1 MMSGKQHIKDH
12 ISALAKQKVP
22 FLFVINFDGDKA
34 FVEPIETCAEKDVFF
49 KVRHLKNFEGKPIS
63 NDPFT
68 FNKFPIS
75 KERYQR
81 GFDIVQQ
88 AIADGN
94 TYLINL
100 TYPTRI
106 ETSLSLKE
114 IFYRSKAKYKLFFK
128 NKFVVFSPETFV
140 RIRDQKIYSYPMKG
154 TIDATIP
161 NAYHKLKESYKEIAE
176 HHTIVDLIRNDLNR
190 VSKQVGLEKFRTI
203 EKIVTHDAE
212 LLTVSSRI
220 AGQLS
225 EGYEQQI
232 GELLYKMLP
241 AGSVTG
247 APKKKTVA
255 VIKEA
260 EQYERGFYT
269 GVFGIFDGYNLQSA
283 VMIRFIENID
293 GQLFF
298 KSGGGI
304 TTFSDCAAEY
314 KELIDKVYLPITNI

>member
-1 MMSGKQHIKDH
+1 MIKGKKKIKKRIQSLTD
-12 ISALAKQKVP
+12 KKKP
-22 FLFVINFDGDKA
+22 FLFVLDFDGKKG
-34 FVEPIETCAEKDVFF
+34 FVEPISKCADKDVLF
-49 KVRHLKNFEGKPIS
+49 KVKNLKNYESPNVS
-63 NDPFT
+63 DEPFS
-68 FNKFPIS
+68 FSKFPIS
-75 KERYQR
+75 KSEYKK

-106 ETSLSLKE
+106 ETSLSLRD
-114 IFYRSKAKYKLFFK
+114 IFYRSEAKYKLFFK

-161 NAYHKLKESYKEIAE
+161 DAYQKLRDSYKEIAE

-190 VSKQVGLEKFRTI
+190 VSKRVDLEKFRTI

-220 AGQLS
+220 AGELPDGF
-225 EGYEQQI
+225 ETRLGK
-232 GELLYKMLP
+232 LLYEMLP
-241 AGSVTG
+241 AGSITG
-247 APKKKTVA
+247 APKKKTVS

-260 EQYERGFYT
+260 EGYDRGFYT
-269 GVFGIFDGYNLQSA
+269 GVFGIFDGYALQSA
-283 VMIRFIENID
+283 VMIRFIEDID
-293 GQLFF
+293 GTLFF
-298 KSGGGI
+298 KSGGGV
-304 TTFSDCAAEY
+304 TTFSDWEAEY
-314 KELIDKVYLPITNI
+314 QELIDKVYLPIV

>member
-1 MMSGKQHIKDH
+1 MISGKEHIKDQ

-34 FVEPIETCAEKDVFF
+34 LVEPIASCAERDVLF
-49 KVRHLKNFEGKPIS
+49 KVRHLKNFEDKPKS

-68 FNKFPIS
+68 FAKFPIS
-75 KERYQR
+75 AERYQL
-81 GFDIVQQ
+81 GFEIVQQ

-100 TYPTRI
+100 T
-106 ETSLSLKE
+106 
-114 IFYRSKAKYKLFFK
+114 
-128 NKFVVFSPETFV
+128 
-140 RIRDQKIYSYPMKG
+140 KG

-161 NAYHKLKESYKEIAE
+161 DAYNKLKESYKEIAE

-190 VSKQVGLEKFRTI
+190 VSKRVGLEKFRTI
-203 EKIVTHDAE
+203 EKIITHDAE

-220 AGQLS
+220 AGQLQ
-225 EGYEQQI
+225 EGYEQEI
-232 GELLYKMLP
+232 GDLLYEMLP

-260 EQYERGFYT
+260 EQYDRGFYT

-293 GQLFF
+293 GQFFF

-314 KELIDKVYLPITNI
+314 QELIDKVYLPITNK